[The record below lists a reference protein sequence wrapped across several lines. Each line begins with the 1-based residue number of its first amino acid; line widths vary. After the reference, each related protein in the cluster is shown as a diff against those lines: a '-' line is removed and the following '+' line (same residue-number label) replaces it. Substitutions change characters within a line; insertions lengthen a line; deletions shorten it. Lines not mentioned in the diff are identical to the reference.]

1 MKRNEESLY
10 IKAKK
15 KICLSIIAIVTL
27 LLLIPQKVKNPVEGC
42 GANSYNH
49 ETFWHP
55 WGNHHHKGIDIFAK
69 KGTPIHHATSLG
81 IVIAVTH
88 EGDFGK
94 KNLGGNT
101 VSVLG
106 THGRVYYYA
115 HMQEVKTHV
124 GAIVTNSSILG
135 TVGDSGNAKG
145 KSPHCHFSILTVFP
159 RFEHWVPTDKYTKRD
174 DAVKMFYVNP
184 VRALKGKQLW

>member
-1 MKRNEESLY
+1 MKT
-10 IKAKK
+10 KK
-15 KICLSIIAIVTL
+15 KICLAIIAVITI
-27 LLLIPQKVKNPVEGC
+27 LLLIPQKVKNPVAGC

-69 KGTPIHHATSLG
+69 KGTPIRHATFLG

-88 EGDFGK
+88 EGDYGK

-115 HMQEVKTHV
+115 HMQEVMTHV
-124 GAIVTNSSILG
+124 GTIVTNNSVLG

-145 KSPHCHFSILTVFP
+145 KSSHCHFSILTAFP
-159 RFEHWVPTDKYTKRD
+159 RFEHWVSTDRYTKKD
-174 DAVKMFYVNP
+174 DAIKIFYVNP
-184 VRALKGKQLW
+184 VLALEDKQLW